1 VREPLISLVVLAAGM
16 STRFGENKM
25 LYPIDGE
32 PMVRRVVNAALSSS
46 VNEVIVVVGFEA
58 EKVKEALKGSGC
70 KVVENPDYA
79 TGGQSSSVRCGV
91 RQVNEEAEAVMILPG
106 DVAFIA
112 PDIIDKVVE
121 VYRSK
126 RAKVVVA
133 SHRGKPGHP
142 ILFDRSLIPEI
153 LRIDEAGY
161 GLKAVVNRHK
171 ADVVYVEA
179 DTPNVLLDVDKKA
192 DLSRR
197 S

>member
-1 VREPLISLVVLAAGM
+1 LISLVVLAAGM

-32 PMVRRVVNAALSSS
+32 PMVRRVVKTALSSS
-46 VNEVIVVVGFEA
+46 VDEVIVVVGFEA
-58 EKVKEALKGSGC
+58 EKVREALKGLGC
-70 KVVENPDYA
+70 KVVENPEYA

-91 RQVNEEAEAVMILPG
+91 KHVNEDADAVIILPG
-106 DVAFIA
+106 DVAFIDA
-112 PDIIDKVVE
+112 TVIDKVVDE
-121 VYRSK
+121 YERK
-126 RAKVVVA
+126 GAKIVVA
-133 SHRGKPGHP
+133 AHQGKPGHP
-142 ILFDRSLIPEI
+142 ILFARSLIPEI
-153 LRIDEAGY
+153 LAIDEAGY

-179 DTPNVLLDVDKKA
+179 STPNVLLDVDRRS